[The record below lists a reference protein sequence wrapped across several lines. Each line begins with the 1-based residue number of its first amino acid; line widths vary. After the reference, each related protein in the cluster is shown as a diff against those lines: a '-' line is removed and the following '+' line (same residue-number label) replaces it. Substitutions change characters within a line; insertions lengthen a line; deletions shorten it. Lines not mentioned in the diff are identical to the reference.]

1 MNKIIIGQRLNTADI
16 CSQNIPFMLKED
28 NDPWQFCKA
37 FIFVLSYIVLIRNTA
52 NGNGHV

>member
-1 MNKIIIGQRLNTADI
+1 MYKIIIRQRLDTADI
-16 CSQNIPFMLKED
+16 CPQNIPLMLKED

-37 FIFVLSYIVLIRNTA
+37 FMFVLSYIVLIRNTT